1 MRYFIYTVVGRS
13 NNNVSIDVANSG
25 KYNIKNVKEPN
36 QGKVGDVVHRFTLEE
51 IMDLSPFKDHWF
63 IHNNIVCYI
72 SNGVMVLLIGV

>member
-1 MRYFIYTVVGRS
+1 MIKSKIIIYGGRS

-51 IMDLSPFKDHWF
+51 IMDLSPGLKTIGNTF
-63 IHNNIVCYI
+63 IHNNMCVTFQ
-72 SNGVMVLLIGV
+72 ME